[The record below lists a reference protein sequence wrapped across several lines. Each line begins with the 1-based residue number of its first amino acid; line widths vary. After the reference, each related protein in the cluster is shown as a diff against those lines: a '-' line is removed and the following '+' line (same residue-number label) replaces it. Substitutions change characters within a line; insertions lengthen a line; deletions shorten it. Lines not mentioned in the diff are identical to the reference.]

1 MTHARTIRTM
11 TRVSEDEACRLRKI
25 ATDQKMSVAGLLRE
39 CTLSPS
45 MRHLTDRWKSYLY
58 RYERSKEVL
67 PEK

>member
-39 CTLSPS
+39 CTLSLS
-45 MRHLTDRWKSYLY
+45 MRHLIFGG
-58 RYERSKEVL
+58 
-67 PEK
+67 